1 MATLRLVL
9 GDQLTRSLASL
20 RDVDHENDLI
30 LLAEVG
36 QEAGYVD
43 HHKKK
48 IAFIF
53 SAMRH
58 FAQALEDEGLPVRY
72 TRIDDPSNANTLLG
86 EVQRANNDCGPF
98 ERLVLVEPGEFRLMQ
113 EFRSWRETLDL
124 DVEIRR
130 DDRFIATLDRFN
142 DWAAGRKRLTMEYFY
157 REMRKDTGILMDGD
171 APCGGEWN
179 FDKENRETLPDDVAL
194 PERLSVEP
202 DTITRD
208 VLEIVAERF
217 GGHFGELE
225 PFGYAVTSQDAERQ
239 LDWFIETALPDFG
252 RYQDAM
258 AAGEAFLFHSLLS
271 LYMNAG
277 LLDPL
282 KVCKRAEQAYRA
294 GNAPINAAEGFV
306 RQILGWREFVR
317 GIYWRFM
324 PDYLKSNHLNAS
336 RALPDF
342 YWSADSGMACIDDC
356 VSTTRKHA
364 YAHHI
369 QRLMVTGNFALLA
382 GIDPGAINAWYLG
395 VYADA
400 YEWVEAPNTHGM
412 AIFADGGIMA
422 TKPYAASG
430 SYINKMSNYCKRCA
444 YKVSKKT
451 GEGACPFNYLYW
463 NFLIENREQLRGNHR
478 LAMIYKTLD
487 RMDEN
492 KVETIQSDS
501 RRFLKS
507 IGLEP

>member
-72 TRIDDPSNANTLLG
+72 TRIDDRSNANILLG

-179 FDKENRETLPDDVAL
+179 FDKENRETLPDDLAL
-194 PERLSVEP
+194 PERLWVEP

-217 GGHFGELE
+217 DGHFGELE

-294 GNAPINAAEGFV
+294 GDAPINAAEGFV

-463 NFLIENREQLRGNHR
+463 NFLIENRERLRGNHR